1 MYQNDLYHYG
11 VLGQKW
17 GVRRYQ
23 NEDGSLTEAG
33 RRRYEKYDAKSYK
46 EERKK
51 QLDSKGYTGPKQ
63 KALINNEAY
72 LLQQSDKK
80 VRKSLIK
87 QERIESK
94 IRDAADHNDS
104 KRVDKL
110 TKKWVSQQA
119 NIRYD
124 EILQSS
130 DKIESLAKAF
140 IKSRIAPNSPIMQK
154 DYIGLIAKYGVE
166 AGKRA
171 REDAELLKKRF

>member
-1 MYQNDLYHYG
+1 MKTVRLLRLVVDDTKNTMPRVIKRNEKSSSIAKVIRDLNKKR
-11 VLGQKW
+11 L
-17 GVRRYQ
+17 
-23 NEDGSLTEAG
+23 SIT
-33 RRRYEKYDAKSYK
+33 KYIYYSN
-46 EERKK
+46 
-51 QLDSKGYTGPKQ
+51 P
-63 KALINNEAY
+63 I
-72 LLQQSDKK
+72 KK

-94 IRDAADHNDS
+94 IRDAVGHNDS

-140 IKSRIAPNSPIMQK
+140 IKSRIGPNSPIMQK
-154 DYIGLIAKYGVE
+154 DYIGLISEYGVE
-166 AGKRA
+166 AGKKA
-171 REDAELLKKRF
+171 REDTELLKKRI